1 MKEKSKEHSLKEMK
15 LIMTC
20 LTIICFCCTFITI
33 FQNAILCFELG
44 TNRAAID
51 AGKAAASEQFIWQ
64 AFPQGIT
71 LLSMAVCSV
80 FIYLMLRNVKRNLIY
95 YIGLIIEFNG
105 ILQAIL
111 NEFAPVTNP
120 RQTYMI
126 YILIG
131 VFIIFI
137 GYLFQIGIRMK
148 EEQELTI

>member
-44 TNRAAID
+44 TNQAAID

-80 FIYLMLRNVKRNLIY
+80 FIYLMLRNVKRNLHTRANCLINKTLERRGLSSSPLCKSILTDDMEESWS
-95 YIGLIIEFNG
+95 IGNRVI
-105 ILQAIL
+105 
-111 NEFAPVTNP
+111 
-120 RQTYMI
+120 
-126 YILIG
+126 
-131 VFIIFI
+131 
-137 GYLFQIGIRMK
+137 K
-148 EEQELTI
+148 S

>member
-80 FIYLMLRNVKRNLIY
+80 FNLSDAPQCKAQSDICKSQRQSDILYRSY
-95 YIGLIIEFNG
+95 YR
-105 ILQAIL
+105 
-111 NEFAPVTNP
+111 V
-120 RQTYMI
+120 
-126 YILIG
+126 
-131 VFIIFI
+131 
-137 GYLFQIGIRMK
+137 
-148 EEQELTI
+148 